1 MKKALIAIGALV
13 VLLVCCGVGGSMF
26 AGVNAPD
33 AHLPEP
39 TDSQPAAS
47 PKTVTPVRPAA
58 AKSLKDGQWL
68 IGADAPAGRYFS
80 SGPDRGLFC
89 YWQLTTEPNAEPG
102 EKAFITNDSPPGR
115 SYVNLRK
122 GQYFKTSN
130 CGPWTL
136 TP

>member
-1 MKKALIAIGALV
+1 VKKALIALGALV
-13 VLLVCCGVGGSMF
+13 VLLVCCGVGGALF
-26 AGVNAPD
+26 AGVDAPD
-33 AHLPEP
+33 AHLPA
-39 TDSQPAAS
+39 PASSS
-47 PKTVTPVRPAA
+47 PATKSPAPVRPVTA

-68 IGADAPAGRYFS
+68 IGTDAPAGRYQS

-89 YWQLTTEPNAEPG
+89 YWQITTDPTAEPG
-102 EKAFITNDSPPGR
+102 QKGFITNDAPPGR

-136 TP
+136 IP